1 MLHNTRAAIHC
12 IESHYSKKWQNF
24 KTWNPVTL
32 EVSMGIYVPCESADH
47 LRVRCF
53 AVLRSALLCASTLCY
68 AESNDHWSL
77 RVCPIPNL
85 NLIPVVRWRRC
96 PALVMTLDWLLWAA
110 HTISIGAVPAL
121 QHLYS
126 RRERGWAESGFAREA
141 RGGERRGAGLH
152 MRLCSPLAQSACA
165 PTNSTARKGWR
176 EPRSGLISKHKLPPV
191 AFLDL

>member
-1 MLHNTRAAIHC
+1 
-12 IESHYSKKWQNF
+12 
-24 KTWNPVTL
+24 
-32 EVSMGIYVPCESADH
+32 MGIYVPCESADH

-85 NLIPVVRWRRC
+85 NLIPVVRLLAR

-110 HTISIGAVPAL
+110 HTISIGGVPAL

-126 RRERGWAESGFAREA
+126 R
-141 RGGERRGAGLH
+141 GGEAGPSRVLHERRRRRRGEAARVELH
-152 MRLCSPLAQSACA
+152 IAPLHVAQSACA
-165 PTNSTARKGWR
+165 PANSTARKGWR
-176 EPRSGLISKHKLPPV
+176 ELGEISKPQL
-191 AFLDL
+191 L

>member
-1 MLHNTRAAIHC
+1 
-12 IESHYSKKWQNF
+12 
-24 KTWNPVTL
+24 
-32 EVSMGIYVPCESADH
+32 MGIYVPCESADH

-85 NLIPVVRWRRC
+85 NLIPVVRLLAR

-141 RGGERRGAGLH
+141 RRGSAYAPLLASRPICMRADQQHCTKGLEG
-152 MRLCSPLAQSACA
+152 A
-165 PTNSTARKGWR
+165 PEWLDIQTQVA
-176 EPRSGLISKHKLPPV
+176 SGCFP
-191 AFLDL
+191 

>member
-1 MLHNTRAAIHC
+1 MLCLDA
-12 IESHYSKKWQNF
+12 
-24 KTWNPVTL
+24 
-32 EVSMGIYVPCESADH
+32 M
-47 LRVRCF
+47 
-53 AVLRSALLCASTLCY
+53 LCCVMLCY

-165 PTNSTARKGWR
+165 PTNTIARKGWR
-176 EPRSGLISKHKLPPV
+176 KLRSGLISKPSCLSGCFACRVRFFPNC
-191 AFLDL
+191 

>member
-1 MLHNTRAAIHC
+1 MLCYA
-12 IESHYSKKWQNF
+12 
-24 KTWNPVTL
+24 P
-32 EVSMGIYVPCESADH
+32 M
-47 LRVRCF
+47 
-53 AVLRSALLCASTLCY
+53 LCY

-141 RGGERRGAGLH
+141 RRGSAYAPLLLASRPICMRADLQHCTKGLRRGFDIQTPVAS
-152 MRLCSPLAQSACA
+152 RF
-165 PTNSTARKGWR
+165 
-176 EPRSGLISKHKLPPV
+176 PPV
-191 AFLDL
+191 ALLSLWHSPNFMLPLGNVCCPTPFAFRLRPGSISHGYEAQSGFI

>member
-1 MLHNTRAAIHC
+1 MRVI
-12 IESHYSKKWQNF
+12 SKKWQNF

-85 NLIPVVRWRRC
+85 NLIPVVRLLAR

-110 HTISIGAVPAL
+110 HTISIGAASPL
-121 QHLYS
+121 CSIFIHEL
-126 RRERGWAESGFAREA
+126 ERFRARAGFAREGADHEEEEA
-141 RGGERRGAGLH
+141 RGTLEARRRASAYASW
-152 MRLCSPLAQSACA
+152 RLSSTVVAQSACA
-165 PTNSTARKGWR
+165 STNRTAR
-176 EPRSGLISKHKLPPV
+176 S
-191 AFLDL
+191 

>member
-1 MLHNTRAAIHC
+1 ML
-12 IESHYSKKWQNF
+12 
-24 KTWNPVTL
+24 
-32 EVSMGIYVPCESADH
+32 
-47 LRVRCF
+47 CF
-53 AVLRSALLCASTLCY
+53 DAMLCCVMLCY

-126 RRERGWAESGFAREA
+126 REA
-141 RGGERRGAGLH
+141 RLGRVGFCTRGGAGLH
-152 MRLCSPLAQSACA
+152 MRLSTSPLAFILLSLPIILLPADCLLCVASARRCVCGYVRA
-165 PTNSTARKGWR
+165 SLLGTHRNR
-176 EPRSGLISKHKLPPV
+176 V
-191 AFLDL
+191 AVS

>member
-85 NLIPVVRWRRC
+85 NLIPVVRLLAR

-110 HTISIGAVPAL
+110 HH
-121 QHLYS
+121 HLHWRCARS
-126 RRERGWAESGFAREA
+126 AASLFTRRGWTESGFARGGAEEEA
-141 RGGERRGAGLH
+141 RGGAGPAAYCASRRRPICMRADQQHCTKGLEGAPEWLDIQTQV
-152 MRLCSPLAQSACA
+152 A
-165 PTNSTARKGWR
+165 
-176 EPRSGLISKHKLPPV
+176 SGCFP
-191 AFLDL
+191 